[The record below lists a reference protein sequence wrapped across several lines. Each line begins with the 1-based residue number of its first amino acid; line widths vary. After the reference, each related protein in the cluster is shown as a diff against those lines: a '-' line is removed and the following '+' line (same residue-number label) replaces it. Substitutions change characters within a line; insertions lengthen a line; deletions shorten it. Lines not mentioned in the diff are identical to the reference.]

1 MGIIPVVN
9 SKVRYSQLSKGAMG
23 ELLRASEIDF
33 RNFVNGMH
41 FTEINSVVREFQ
53 RRVKILG
60 DITFG

>member
-1 MGIIPVVN
+1 
-9 SKVRYSQLSKGAMG
+9 MG